1 VNRPDRVTLYVI
13 LGGWLTLLVAL
24 LIIAPL
30 WALVLLLFE
39 ALTVYALVLLALAGR
54 GPLASWRGPWARRRG

>member
-1 VNRPDRVTLYVI
+1 MNPLDRVTLYVI
-13 LGGWLTLLVAL
+13 LGGWLVLLAAL
-24 LIIAPL
+24 LLIAPL

-54 GPLASWRGPWARRRG
+54 GPLANWRGLWARRHE